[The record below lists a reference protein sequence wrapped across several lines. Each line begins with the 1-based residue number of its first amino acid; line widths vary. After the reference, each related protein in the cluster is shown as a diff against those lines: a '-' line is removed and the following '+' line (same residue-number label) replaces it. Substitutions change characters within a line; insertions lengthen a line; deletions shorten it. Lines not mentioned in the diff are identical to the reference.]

1 MMRSAPSVRS
11 LSGRAVA
18 DDLRKPRLAARDGQV
33 RTVPVM
39 LLMVGALGFAAC
51 TSGQGGDQGG
61 SGGRGSGGV
70 VGSGGEGGRGG
81 SSSGSGGAKGTG
93 GGSGGKMSSGGTGSG
108 GMGSGGS
115 VTGGSGAG
123 GVPGTGGGS
132 GGKIGTGGS
141 GAGGSG
147 KGGAP
152 GTGGGV
158 GGKIGTGGS
167 GAGGSGK
174 GGAPGTGGRLGDGGA
189 TGTGGSGGGGAGSAA
204 ELVATWTLGWN
215 LGNSLDANGC
225 GAAGAETCWSNPL
238 VTQSLLTYVASL
250 GFKVVRIPVT
260 WSEHLGASP
269 SYTID
274 ATWMSRVDT
283 VVNYALT
290 AGLTAII
297 NLHHDGADGVANTQ
311 WINIVDSSGKVTTA
325 NTTAVKTKFTAVW
338 TQIANHFKSFDNR
351 LVFESMN
358 EIHHGYGAV
367 EQSWQD
373 FVNQLN
379 QAFVDTVRGTG
390 GNNTTRFLVV
400 PGYNTDIDATVA
412 GFVAPKDPTANHM
425 ILSYHYY
432 TPYEFAINGDTKCW
446 GAAYSC
452 SNNYGQESFVTSQFD
467 KMKTNYISKGL
478 PVIMGE
484 YNATATLATSGAE
497 KYRRYWVEYVTK
509 AAHDRGVA
517 PFLWDAGQEL
527 VNRTTE
533 PPSMR
538 YQDIMDALIRA
549 ATSSYTLA
557 EVAAP

>member
-1 MMRSAPSVRS
+1 MMRSDLSVRS
-11 LSGRAVA
+11 PGSAVA
-18 DDLRKPRLAARDGQV
+18 HDSRNSRSGAWDKQVTSVALMLVVAA
-33 RTVPVM
+33 TF
-39 LLMVGALGFAAC
+39 GFAAC
-51 TSGQGGDQGG
+51 TSGQGGEQGG
-61 SGGRGSGGV
+61 SGGRGAGGA
-70 VGSGGEGGRGG
+70 VGSGGSGGRGG
-81 SSSGSGGAKGTG
+81 SSSGSGSGGEKGTG
-93 GGSGGKMSSGGTGSG
+93 GGSGGKMSSGGAGSG
-108 GMGSGGS
+108 GTSSGGTG
-115 VTGGSGAG
+115 TGGSGVG
-123 GVPGTGGGS
+123 GGPSTGGGS
-132 GGKIGTGGS
+132 GGRTGTGGS

-152 GTGGGV
+152 GTGGGL
-158 GGKIGTGGS
+158 GGKVGTGGS
-167 GAGGSGK
+167 GA
-174 GGAPGTGGRLGDGGA
+174 
-189 TGTGGSGGGGAGSAA
+189 GGSGGGGAGSAA
-204 ELVATWTLGWN
+204 DLVAAWTLGWN

-238 VTQSLLTYVASL
+238 VSPALLTYVASL
-250 GFKVVRIPVT
+250 GFNVVRIPVT

-274 ATWMSRVDT
+274 STWMTRVDT
-283 VVNYALT
+283 VVNYALD
-290 AGLTAII
+290 AGLTVII

-311 WINIVDSSGKVTTA
+311 WIDIVDSSGNVTSA

-338 TQIANHFKSFDNR
+338 TQIANHFKGFDNR

-358 EIHHGYGAV
+358 EIHHGYGPA
-367 EQSWQD
+367 EQSWYD
-373 FVNQLN
+373 FVNVLN

-390 GNNTTRFLVV
+390 GNNPTRFLVV
-400 PGYNTDIDATVA
+400 PGYNTDIDPTVA
-412 GFVAPKDPTANHM
+412 GFVAPKDPTADHL

-509 AAHDRGVA
+509 AAHDRGIV

-527 VNRTTE
+527 VNRTTD

-538 YQDIMDALIRA
+538 YQDIMECLIRA
-549 ATSSYTLA
+549 TTSKYTLA
-557 EVAAP
+557 DVAAP